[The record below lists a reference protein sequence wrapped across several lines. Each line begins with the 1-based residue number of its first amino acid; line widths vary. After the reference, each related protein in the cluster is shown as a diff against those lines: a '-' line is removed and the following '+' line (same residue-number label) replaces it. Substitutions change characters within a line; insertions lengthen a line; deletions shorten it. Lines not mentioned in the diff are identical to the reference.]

1 LREAFDAE
9 AGQCVAR
16 FVFWRGVTAVFLLIV
31 LSMIAFGVYAT
42 IPVEPAGFLVDLQH
56 AKPGQIAAAHHALGL
71 DHSLAYRYG
80 IYMWNLLHGDFGTAW
95 STLVIGYDGR
105 IHGAAVG
112 HMVFQAAG
120 VTGSIILGGAILLV
134 LIAVPLALVS
144 ARLPRSI
151 VDRAVVAVSLVGIST
166 HPLVVGLV
174 LQLLFTIHWHLL
186 DGGYCSFFEHAP
198 QLDPRLGQSVAPC
211 GGPTAWASHLV
222 LPWITFAL
230 FFVALYMRVLRAR
243 LLETLNTHYVRTAR
257 AKGVG
262 ELRVLVKHA
271 LRNVSAPI
279 VIMLAMDGGTA
290 IGISIYIESVYGLPG
305 IGHLVLDALSG
316 ERGYDLPLI
325 LGVMFCSATAIIV
338 LNAAADVV
346 ARIIDPRIT
355 SISRAGA
362 GGARSGLA

>member
-1 LREAFDAE
+1 M
-9 AGQCVAR
+9 AR
-16 FVFWRGVTAVFLLIV
+16 FAFWRAVTAVCLLIV
-31 LSMIAFGVYAT
+31 LSMIAFLVYAT

-71 DHSLAYRYG
+71 DHSLLYRYG

-95 STLVIGYDGR
+95 STLVIRYDGR

-112 HMVFQAAG
+112 HMVFQAGG

-134 LIAVPLALVS
+134 LIAVPLALIS

-186 DGGYCSFFEHAP
+186 DGGYCTFFPHAP
-198 QLDPRLGQSVAPC
+198 HVDPRLNVTQAGAC
-211 GGPTAWASHLV
+211 GGPKDWATHLI

-257 AKGVG
+257 AKGAS
-262 ELRVLVKHA
+262 ELRVLVRHA

-325 LGVMFCSATAIIV
+325 LGVMFISATAIIA
-338 LNAAADVV
+338 LNAVADVV

-362 GGARSGLA
+362 GGGRSGLA

>member
-1 LREAFDAE
+1 M
-9 AGQCVAR
+9 AR
-16 FVFWRGVTAVFLLIV
+16 FVVWRAVTAVCLLVV
-31 LSMIAFGVYAT
+31 LSMITFAVYAT

-56 AKPGQIAAAHHALGL
+56 AKPGQIAAAHQALGL
-71 DHSLAYRYG
+71 NHSLVHRYG
-80 IYMWNLLHGDFGTAW
+80 VYMWNLSHGDFGTAW
-95 STLVIGYDGR
+95 STLAIGYDGR
-105 IHGAAVG
+105 IHGSPVG
-112 HMVFQAAG
+112 HMVLQASA
-120 VTGSIILGGAILLV
+120 VTGSVILGGAVLLV
-134 LIAVPLALVS
+134 LLAVPLALIS

-151 VDRAVVAVSLVGIST
+151 VDRAVVAISLVGIST

-186 DGGYCSFFEHAP
+186 DGGYCNFFPHAP
-198 QLDPRLGQSVAPC
+198 HFDARLGITQPGVC
-211 GGPTAWASHLV
+211 GGPKDWASHLI

-243 LLETLNTHYVRTAR
+243 LLETLGTHYVRTAR
-257 AKGVG
+257 AKGAS
-262 ELRVLVKHA
+262 EMRVLVRHA

-279 VIMLAMDGGTA
+279 VVMLAMDGGTA

-325 LGVMFCSATAIIV
+325 LGVMFISATAIIA

-346 ARIIDPRIT
+346 ARLIDPRIT

-362 GGARSGLA
+362 SGARSGLA

>member
-1 LREAFDAE
+1 
-9 AGQCVAR
+9 VAR
-16 FVFWRGVTAVFLLIV
+16 FIFWRIVIAVCLLIV
-31 LSMIAFGVYAT
+31 LSMITFAVYAT

-56 AKPGQIAAAHHALGL
+56 ATPAQIAAAHDALGL
-71 DHSLAYRYG
+71 NHSLVYRYG
-80 IYMWNLLHGDFGTAW
+80 VYMWNLSHGDFGTAW

-105 IHGAAVG
+105 IHGNPVG
-112 HMVFQAAG
+112 HMVIQAAG
-120 VTGSIILGGAILLV
+120 VTGSVILGGAVLLV
-134 LIAVPLALVS
+134 LLAVPLALIS

-151 VDRAVVAVSLVGIST
+151 VDRVVVAVSLVGIST

-186 DGGYCSFFEHAP
+186 DGGYCNFFAHP
-198 QLDPRLGQSVAPC
+198 PHVDPRLGITQPGAC
-211 GGPTAWASHLV
+211 GGPKDWASHLV

-243 LLETLNTHYVRTAR
+243 LLETLGTHYVRTAR
-257 AKGVG
+257 AKGAS
-262 ELRVLVKHA
+262 ELRVLVRHA

-279 VIMLAMDGGTA
+279 VVMLAMDGGTA

-325 LGVMFCSATAIIV
+325 LGVMFISATAIIA
-338 LNAAADVV
+338 LNAAADVI
-346 ARIIDPRIT
+346 ARMIDPRIT

-362 GGARSGLA
+362 SGARSGLA